1 MLTNSAF
8 IVDWLSLYRREV
20 FNSSCRLLGSSWM
33 VEEEL
38 ASVLYLCVRLVLEER
53 LLDLPLTE
61 VGMCIPWS
69 DESLPTLPASFVREL
84 AVVWVELDEWQLE
97 MEAIEATCSKSFDK
111 GNLWKI
117 PHSKE

>member
-1 MLTNSAF
+1 VELLTNSAF

-53 LLDLPLTE
+53 LL
-61 VGMCIPWS
+61 
-69 DESLPTLPASFVREL
+69 ESWMSGSWRWRL
-84 AVVWVELDEWQLE
+84 
-97 MEAIEATCSKSFDK
+97 
-111 GNLWKI
+111 
-117 PHSKE
+117 